1 MNATDYCFI
10 ALLIFLAQA
19 RAKDQAFLDR
29 MVVIY
34 AIFFIAASLAWDFG
48 RFLAVNWPF
57 AIF

>member
-34 AIFFIAASLAWDFG
+34 AIFIAASLAWEIG
-48 RFLAVNWPF
+48 RVLAVRWPLAVF
-57 AIF
+57 